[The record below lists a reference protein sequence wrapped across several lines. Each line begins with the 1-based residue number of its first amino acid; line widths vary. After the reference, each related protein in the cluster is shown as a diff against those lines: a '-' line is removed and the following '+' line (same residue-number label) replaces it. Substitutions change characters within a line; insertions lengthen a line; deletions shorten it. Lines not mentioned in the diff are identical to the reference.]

1 MEDKTYD
8 CLTCPYPRHKTPELI
23 FCDVCIRRI
32 MDEHHAKKIGRR
44 KAMKHQTNKIPAN
57 AVHIDPQR
65 ASVSLM
71 QGPFVILTERNV
83 AT

>member
-23 FCDVCIRRI
+23 FCDVCIRKI
-32 MDEHHAKKIGRR
+32 MDEHHAKKNREKKSNEAPDKKNTSERCSYRSAKGLCIVDAGAFCHTHR
-44 KAMKHQTNKIPAN
+44 K
-57 AVHIDPQR
+57 D
-65 ASVSLM
+65 
-71 QGPFVILTERNV
+71 V

>member
-32 MDEHHAKKIGRR
+32 MDEHYAKENREK
-44 KAMKHQTNKIPAN
+44 KSDEAPDK
-57 AVHIDPQR
+57 
-65 ASVSLM
+65 
-71 QGPFVILTERNV
+71 
-83 AT
+83 